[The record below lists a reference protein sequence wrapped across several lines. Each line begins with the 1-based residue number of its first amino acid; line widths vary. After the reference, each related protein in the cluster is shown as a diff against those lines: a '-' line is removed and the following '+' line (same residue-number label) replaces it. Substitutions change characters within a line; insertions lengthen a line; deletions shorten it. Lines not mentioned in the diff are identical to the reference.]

1 MPRALR
7 RDNYTTDAAY
17 GAAQDSNPRGP
28 FLMSRQA
35 VTTADKFGPAMSK
48 LTVQEQMFVCCF
60 FENPS
65 SMTKAAAAAGY
76 ESKSYEGLR
85 QMASRLMDKPQIA
98 EAVKEESKRRNVFL
112 LPKAHAALD
121 RMLDNPQAT
130 GHFNAIKL
138 VRDDA
143 GVTRAVERILN
154 LNVTVSHEDK
164 MRELKEFAA
173 AHGGTVLGVPI
184 EDLTTEAEYE
194 QIEAPTEKPI
204 TLEDLI

>member
-1 MPRALR
+1 MGKQIA
-7 RDNYTTDAAY
+7 
-17 GAAQDSNPRGP
+17 
-28 FLMSRQA
+28 
-35 VTTADKFGPAMSK
+35 TTAEHFGPAMRK

-60 FENPS
+60 FETPN

-76 ESKSYEGLR
+76 ESKSEVGLR
-85 QMASRLMDKPQIA
+85 MMASRLMDRPQIA

-112 LPKAHAALD
+112 LPKAHSALSNL
-121 RMLDNPQAT
+121 LDNPQAT
-130 GHFNAIKL
+130 GHFSAIKL

-143 GVTRAVERILN
+143 GVTRAIERVLN
-154 LNVTVSHEDK
+154 VNVTVSHEDK

-184 EDLTTEAEYE
+184 EDLITDAEYQ